1 MRLVTTADL
10 DGLTAALLLSSCET
24 IDSVALVHPQEISS
38 RRFKV
43 TKDDILVNL
52 PYLPGCGKWF
62 DNHLLTDAEATP
74 PPGFDGRYAP
84 APSAARVVY
93 DHYAT
98 RRPELERFAPMLAE
112 TDRLDSAQLKLDDV
126 LRPSGYILLGFTLDP
141 RTGLDDL
148 EQYFKTLLDRLGTQ
162 SLDEVLKAPEVQ
174 RRVAR
179 MREQDQAF
187 REITRACSRVDGN
200 VVFSDFRPVDPLP
213 VGNRFLVY
221 TLFPEVNVS
230 LRANWGLRREKVV
243 VSAGWSIF
251 NRTCKTK
258 LGVLLSLYGGGGHK
272 GAASCALEPA
282 RADAQVREMI
292 ETLKRNG

>member
-1 MRLVTTADL
+1 MRLVTRADL
-10 DGLTAALLLSSCET
+10 DGLTAALVLSSCET
-24 IDSVALVHPQEISS
+24 IDDLALVHPQDITTGG
-38 RRFKV
+38 FKV
-43 TKDDILVNL
+43 TKHDILVNL
-52 PYLPGCGKWF
+52 PYHPDCGKWF
-62 DNHLLTDAEATP
+62 DNHLLTDAKATP
-74 PPGFDGRYAP
+74 PPGFEGRYAQ

-93 DHYAT
+93 DHYAP
-98 RRPELERFAPMLAE
+98 RRPELERFAAMLAE

-126 LRPSGYILLGFTLDP
+126 LEPGGYILLGLTLDP

-148 EQYFKTLLDRLGTQ
+148 DGYFRTLLDRLGSQ

-179 MREQDQAF
+179 MREQDHAF
-187 REITRACSRVDGN
+187 REITLACSRVHGN
-200 VVFSDFRPVDPLP
+200 VVFSDFRPVDPIP

-230 LRANWGLRREKVV
+230 VRANWAPRREAVV
-243 VSAGWSIF
+243 VSAGWSLF

-272 GAASCALEPA
+272 GAGSCVLPPD
-282 RADAQVREMI
+282 RADAQIREII
-292 ETLKRNG
+292 ETLNHNG